1 MLTSEAVRR
10 AFCYFFTNEL
20 TLLKSIINGVESSP
34 CVVVNIGA
42 GAGTSGLAILE
53 SRPDVRLHTVDVQA
67 ADSPFGCLHAELEV
81 CKAAGYTYG
90 ERWFQYHWDSKALA
104 AQWTEPVDVCFI
116 DGDHE
121 YEGCAGDILGWLP
134 HIQPGG
140 FMVVHDYRKGD
151 IPTGADGYHADGPHP
166 VSFDGVDRAVDEL
179 LIPNYAILGRVESL
193 IVFRIGGAK

>member
-20 TLLKSIINGVESSP
+20 DLLKSVINQVEHSP

-53 SRPDVRLHTVDVQA
+53 SRPDVVLHTIDIQDT
-67 ADSPFGCLHAELEV
+67 DSPFGCLHAERQV
-81 CKAAGYTYG
+81 CTAAGYVLG
-90 ERWFQYHWDSKALA
+90 SDWFQHHIDSKELA
-104 AQWTEPVDVCFI
+104 TFWNTPVDLCFI

-134 HIQPGG
+134 HIRPGG
-140 FMVVHDYRKGD
+140 FMAVHDYRKGD

-179 LIPNYAILGRVESL
+179 LMPNYAIIVHVESL
-193 IVFRIGGAK
+193 IVFRIGDAE